1 MIEAKKLIGKS
12 LQPARPLR
20 RSLLHCESKIWEDCQ
35 KDFSQNE
42 MYWQDHDSLWCRVNG
57 IQNEHVTVANKEKR
71 ITKTTEERIK
81 YSAEFLK
88 KCSSHPFCNEKP
100 KFLPNHPVVLEKSKY
115 ILHGS
120 DVSTQDYCLPA
131 LNSTTLYCCIIYLN
145 VQMFILHY
153 FFFVLISTV

>member
-71 ITKTTEERIK
+71 ITKTTEVVTQGNLATRGGVVICDNPIGLNEQEEDFESWLLAPCFSFNSRLQGQSLK
-81 YSAEFLK
+81 SQLTFLK
-88 KCSSHPFCNEKP
+88 KE
-100 KFLPNHPVVLEKSKY
+100 
-115 ILHGS
+115 
-120 DVSTQDYCLPA
+120 
-131 LNSTTLYCCIIYLN
+131 LNT
-145 VQMFILHY
+145 VQSF
-153 FFFVLISTV
+153 

>member
-100 KFLPNHPVVLEKSKY
+100 KFLPNHPVVLEKSHARFPGHSCLTARSRKY
-115 ILHGS
+115 S
-120 DVSTQDYCLPA
+120 A
-131 LNSTTLYCCIIYLN
+131 LNSSQPKSCLCHIRHCHNPCCI
-145 VQMFILHY
+145 
-153 FFFVLISTV
+153 